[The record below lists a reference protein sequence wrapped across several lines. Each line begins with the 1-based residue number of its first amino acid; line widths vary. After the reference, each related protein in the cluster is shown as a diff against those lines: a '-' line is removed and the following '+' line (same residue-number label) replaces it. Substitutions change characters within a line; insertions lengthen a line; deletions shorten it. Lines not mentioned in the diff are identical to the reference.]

1 MQLIKTILY
10 NASIITFLN
19 ELYKKYP
26 HPFIIHDA
34 TPRDNIE
41 LYRTLTR
48 INIQWETKS
57 LEYDEPEI
65 IEEINSVH
73 IFCADKILDSINAIT
88 DNILKNSNTFKIQN
102 LILLNYRELEALRTD
117 ILTKHE
123 RLHRNTLICERDTI
137 NITCWRW
144 VTKMSE
150 RNRKKQ
156 TLADLL
162 YEPINLESSEIQITA
177 RDDPP
182 NALSLCFSRRY
193 LFTGLDAMVTA
204 EILSKFNATPRYC
217 NDIIVNQMKVF
228 GCNRKDKINEDDA
241 FNLIRLLKFGEK
253 TQYAHV
259 FCHTIFD
266 SKMIKYLF
274 YGRAEWLV

>member
-34 TPRDNIE
+34 IPRDNIE